1 MSKGE
6 EKIVNL
12 LQKGRY
18 KFEREKRFKDLK
30 RGLYRFDF
38 YVVCG
43 RAIPCIIELNG
54 AQHYQYV
61 DKFYSSR
68 AEFEAA
74 KERDR
79 RKISYCLAHQ
89 IPLYI
94 IPYWELENV
103 HTAAD
108 LFNSRF
114 RATSRWKND
123 QDWQKRQNLT
133 KWH

>member
-61 DKFYSSR
+61 DKFYI
-68 AEFEAA
+68 EQIQ
-74 KERDR
+74 KE
-79 RKISYCLAHQ
+79 
-89 IPLYI
+89 
-94 IPYWELENV
+94 E
-103 HTAAD
+103 
-108 LFNSRF
+108 
-114 RATSRWKND
+114 
-123 QDWQKRQNLT
+123 KRTICSLRT
-133 KWH
+133 L